1 MSAVIA
7 LSEALMRCPSVTP
20 DDAGCQQIIKETLSP
35 LGFAC
40 ESMPFAD
47 VTNLWARYG
56 TQGPLLVFAGHTD
69 VVPPGPSEDW
79 QSAAFA
85 PEIRDG
91 YLFGRGASDMK
102 SAIAAMLVATQRF
115 LSAYPEFEGSI
126 AFLITSDEE
135 AKAIHGT
142 RKVLEALAA
151 KDITIDYAVV
161 GEPSSDQTVGDQIRI
176 GRRGSLHG
184 KLVAHG
190 KQGHV
195 AHPHLAHNPIHHAMA
210 ALHALAHTEWDQ
222 GNVDFPP
229 TTLQITNI
237 NAGTGAANV
246 IPGHLA
252 ALFNFRFSTAVT
264 VAGLKER
271 VHALLDDHGLKY
283 DLEWEVGADPFLTH
297 RGTLVSATQAAIQ
310 TVTGNTVKL
319 STGGGTSDARFIA
332 KTGAEV
338 VELGVSHATAHHVNE
353 CVRVSD
359 VEALVQIYE
368 ALLKNIFMKK

>member
-7 LSEALMRCPSVTP
+7 LSEALIRCPSVTP
-20 DDAGCQQIIKETLSP
+20 DDAGCQQIIRETLTP
-35 LGFAC
+35 LGFQC
-40 ESMPFAD
+40 DTMPFAD

-56 TQGPLLVFAGHTD
+56 KTGPLLVFAGHTD
-69 VVPPGPSEDW
+69 VVPPGPREDW
-79 QSAAFA
+79 QSDPFA

-91 YLFGRGASDMK
+91 YLYGRGASDMK
-102 SAIAAMLVATQRF
+102 SAIAAMMVATQRF
-115 LSAYPEFEGSI
+115 ISAYPAFHGSI

-135 AKAIHGT
+135 AKAINGT
-142 RKVLEALAA
+142 RKVLEALATQQV
-151 KDITIDYAVV
+151 TIDYAVV
-161 GEPSSDQTVGDQIRI
+161 GEPSSDQAVGDQIRI

-184 KLVAHG
+184 KLIAHG

-195 AHPHLAHNPIHHAMA
+195 AHPHLANNPIHQSMA
-210 ALHALAHTEWDQ
+210 ALHTLAHTEWDQ
-222 GNVDFPP
+222 GNADFPP

-264 VAGLKER
+264 IAGLKQR
-271 VHALLDDHGLKY
+271 VHELLDHHGLKY
-283 DLEWEVGADPFLTH
+283 DLEWEVGADPFLTN
-297 RGTLVSATQAAIQ
+297 RGKLVTATQAAIQ
-310 TVTGNTVKL
+310 TVTGRTVKL

-338 VELGVSHATAHHVNE
+338 VELGVSHATAHHVDE

-359 VEALVQIYE
+359 VEALVEIYE
-368 ALLKNIFMKK
+368 ALLKKLFL